1 MMRALA
7 LVMLA
12 GCGLPD
18 TSDMFHQAIL
28 STPSTAAE
36 AHSSFVETMNGAERS
51 LHVALART
59 DDPAL
64 TDALMDAVDRG
75 VEVELVIDGDEAN
88 EATAALDEAG
98 ALVQLADTG
107 VAFFDFSINQDVA
120 WSSTQT
126 MMSHNY
132 VIADRKRF
140 VTSTEAGRTEDGTRL
155 QFEGRGE
162 DLILDMLAEHN
173 QLAGGVDATAL
184 TAFSSPA
191 KSIADFRWMYPVD
204 SDVNFEM
211 WLGPQER
218 VTKRIIDAVYSARAS
233 VWVLTDDFANDG
245 LTKALQ
251 DKARVGFDVKVV
263 VGPEFG
269 RSNAPLSRELENE
282 TPDVAK
288 RQVTDT
294 PVVPTLVLIDYEASP
309 INGRQY
315 NHRAFLLT
323 HDLYAATRLYRG
335 LEVTSDQYIDSA
347 LWVLTDYNGLS
358 PEMLELQSV
367 WQAHFDRAGAL

>member
-126 MMSHNY
+126 LS
-132 VIADRKRF
+132 
-140 VTSTEAGRTEDGTRL
+140 
-155 QFEGRGE
+155 
-162 DLILDMLAEHN
+162 LIH
-173 QLAGGVDATAL
+173 
-184 TAFSSPA
+184 
-191 KSIADFRWMYPVD
+191 I
-204 SDVNFEM
+204 
-211 WLGPQER
+211 
-218 VTKRIIDAVYSARAS
+218 
-233 VWVLTDDFANDG
+233 
-245 LTKALQ
+245 
-251 DKARVGFDVKVV
+251 
-263 VGPEFG
+263 
-269 RSNAPLSRELENE
+269 
-282 TPDVAK
+282 
-288 RQVTDT
+288 
-294 PVVPTLVLIDYEASP
+294 
-309 INGRQY
+309 
-315 NHRAFLLT
+315 
-323 HDLYAATRLYRG
+323 
-335 LEVTSDQYIDSA
+335 
-347 LWVLTDYNGLS
+347 
-358 PEMLELQSV
+358 
-367 WQAHFDRAGAL
+367 